1 MDPPANGEHPYQLS
15 FSGAIVMRLRQL
27 QRRASREGRGEEF
40 LRALRSAVERLW
52 NDPTTFG
59 EPLYRLPVLR
69 VQVRCAVIR
78 PLGIDFAVC
87 EDRPLVFIKA
97 VRLLSRSAS

>member
-1 MDPPANGEHPYQLS
+1 MASPTNGEHPYRIS
-15 FSGAIVMRLRQL
+15 FSGALAESLRQL
-27 QRRASREGRGEEF
+27 QRRASREGRGEDF
-40 LRALRSAVERLW
+40 LRAVRSAVERLW

-69 VQVRCAVIR
+69 MQLRCTVIR
-78 PLGIDFAVC
+78 PLSIDFAVC

-97 VRLLSRSAS
+97 VRLLSGPTS